1 MCRRLSSWFLLQQRD
16 EDMRSLSLKLQ
27 VSCTRGFE
35 LFNLCI
41 LFYRALTLDACWP
54 NEAFGLDAGSTASG
68 CSLVHDC
75 KDSEKSGVVFILPFF
90 VFLVMLMHF
99 ICIFQNW
106 MFRTNQLGLYSLCQL
121 QGVQ

>member
-1 MCRRLSSWFLLQQRD
+1 MLVGPTKHL
-16 EDMRSLSLKLQ
+16 
-27 VSCTRGFE
+27 
-35 LFNLCI
+35 
-41 LFYRALTLDACWP
+41 ALMLDQ
-54 NEAFGLDAGSTASG
+54 TVSG

-75 KDSEKSGVVFILPFF
+75 KDSEKSDVVFILPFF
-90 VFLVMLMHF
+90 VFLVMVLHF